1 MENYYTQE
9 GKFNYIRYNSLPA
22 LADHIIDYSPSY
34 YDGWGVQCQHH
45 KPVGLGVVK
54 QYDTIFVNADLL
66 DQCTDTLVN
75 ISVPYHLLTGNADKL
90 LNDSTVNRILQTK
103 IVSWSGHNFKKY
115 DERFLQIPMGFT
127 ELGDKRPNSFLD
139 YIDLPVEKVIPLVIT
154 PFGDTH
160 NSRSDLNNLYGDGIL
175 NLRNKISYS
184 HFLTLLSISKYSCC
198 PRGNALDS
206 HRFVESIVCNSIPIV
221 MTSDLDPVYEEMG
234 AIIITD
240 WNVCKNINSLPTP
253 TLNRDMVT
261 LEYWKD
267 RIKLHQQKFESVK

>member
-1 MENYYTQE
+1 MNQYYIE
-9 GKFNYIRYNSLPA
+9 GGKFSYIRYNSLPA
-22 LADHIIDYSPSY
+22 LADYILDHSVDYY
-34 YDGWGVQCQHH
+34 KGWGVTVAHN
-45 KPVGLGVVK
+45 KPIGWTKVEP
-54 QYDTIFVNADLL
+54 YDTIFVNADLL
-66 DQCTDTLVN
+66 DQCVDILAN
-75 ISVPYHLLTGNADKL
+75 ISVPYHLLTGNADRL

-103 IVSWSGHNFKKY
+103 VVSWSGHNFKKY

-139 YIDLPVEKVIPLVIT
+139 YIDLPVEKIIPLVIT

-175 NLRNKISYS
+175 NLKDRISYS

-221 MTSDLDPVYEEMG
+221 MTSDLDPLYQEMG

-240 WNVCKNINSLPTP
+240 WNVCKDINSLPVLE
-253 TLNRDMVT
+253 LNRDMVT